1 MWLQVALVLGLVAGA
16 NPASY
21 ENGEQVDLGSAIAAA
36 VNSYNSHHNTS
47 SVFRIKNY
55 WIQGLDANT
64 SNSVAQLTF
73 TIQETVCQESED
85 KKPEEC
91 DFKDGGIVKNCTTV
105 IRKGNNTADLLC
117 DPANSE
123 SLPLK
128 TSIQISVNG
137 YKDGKGEDF
146 IAELNKLI
154 ETSFN
159 TTSTALMP
167 AKMAIAWLICNVTET
182 CNNSE

>member
-128 TSIQISVNG
+128 TSTQISVDG
-137 YKDGKGEDF
+137 YKDGKGEEF
-146 IAELNKLI
+146 IAELVKLI
-154 ETSFN
+154 KTPFN
-159 TTSTALMP
+159 TSLTDIAQFQTA
-167 AKMAIAWLICNVTET
+167 IGWFICKITKT
-182 CNNSE
+182 CNNSK